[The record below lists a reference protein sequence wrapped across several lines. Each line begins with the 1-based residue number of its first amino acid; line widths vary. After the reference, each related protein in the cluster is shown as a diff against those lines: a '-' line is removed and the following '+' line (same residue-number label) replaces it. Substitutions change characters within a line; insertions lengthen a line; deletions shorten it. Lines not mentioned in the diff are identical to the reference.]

1 MKTLLQKINFS
12 LFFFFVFSVVPTFA
26 TDYYVDGVN
35 GNNSNTGL
43 SEGSALASIQNAAD
57 LTNPG
62 DIVFIKN
69 GTYQDVKGN
78 SKGHATVLTL
88 TRSGS
93 ANGGYITYKNFPGH
107 KPKLSA
113 VNCVWGCVEIYASYI
128 KFDGIELVGTNAD
141 ITYDYAKSVFDEYV
155 AGGRDWN
162 KIGKVNINGLVVN
175 GVDHV
180 YVSNC
185 IIRDFSGG
193 GMAIERDDYVYIE
206 NNIVYNNCWYMMYAG
221 SGISLFHSR
230 DIDTNTTDY
239 KNFIRGNTV
248 YNNECLIP
256 WASGTQPY
264 KLSDGNGIIID
275 NNTNSQIKA
284 TPYNGRTLV
293 ENNISFNNGGG
304 GVHGYTCANVDI
316 INNTAYN
323 NGSTLGYADID
334 AQSCTNSRVINNIMY
349 GRTGG
354 NCNGNDAN
362 VIYDY
367 NIYFKGSV
375 KKSGSHDKTVD
386 PKFVQLPTIT
396 SGKADASTANFRL
409 QSTSPAI
416 NNGSNIAGQFTP
428 KDILGVARPVGFSTD
443 MGAYEYP
450 TVIPRT
456 EMNIKQGTTD
466 ILDNTGTFDFGDV
479 SSTSPKIVTFTIQ
492 NIGDLALNLTGI
504 PKVVVT
510 GTGFSVETDAPATV
524 AANGSATFQVKL
536 TPVAVGVYSG
546 TISIANDDADE
557 NPYNFAITGYGY
569 DGTKALQTITFNAL
583 PIKVIGGADFNPGAT
598 SSLGLPVSYSSSN
611 TGVATIVA
619 GQIHLVNPGTTTITA
634 SQPGDA
640 ITNPAKNVTQLLTV
654 TPVLPPPGTNMIS
667 NPTFDV
673 NTTGWTFANKAGGA
687 ATVTSVAQPGYT
699 TNVGNVIITNLGTGS
714 ATDNIQLSTNVFV
727 VKDRNYLI
735 TFTAS
740 ADAPR
745 NIRLNFLLNA
755 SPWSTIFSRN
765 TIPVTTTATNF
776 GPYFWTSTYT
786 GSISFRFF
794 LGGSAIPVY
803 LDNVQM
809 IEEADVLPIDL
820 LSFNANLTGNN
831 VLLNWATSQEVNAKE
846 FGIEKSTDGRNF
858 SYIGTIAAKNT
869 GNGSHYSFIDYN
881 VSDGHLF
888 YRLKLVD
895 KDGAFK
901 SSKIVSIK
909 KGLIVETGIK
919 VFPNPVASYCL
930 VSYPVAHK
938 NASLSIIRLDGKKV
952 GDYNIVPGSS
962 QRSIDLAGLS
972 NGYYIM
978 VYKNNQQTIS
988 SRFIK

>member
-1 MKTLLQKINFS
+1 MKTLFCKTNFIVL
-12 LFFFFVFSVVPTFA
+12 LFAIFSVVPTFA
-26 TDYYVDGVN
+26 TNYYVDGVN

-43 SEGSALASIQNAAD
+43 SEISALASIQNAAD

-62 DIVFIKN
+62 DVVFIKN
-69 GTYQDVKGN
+69 GTYSDVTYN
-78 SKGHATVLTL
+78 SAYHYTVLTV

-162 KIGKVNINGLVVN
+162 KIGKVNINGLVVK

-185 IIRDFSGG
+185 IVRDFSGG

-256 WASGTQPY
+256 WASGNQPY

-275 NNTNSQIKA
+275 NNTNSQIKNPSVP
-284 TPYNGRTLV
+284 PYNGRTLI

-334 AQSCTNSRVINNIMY
+334 AQSCTNSRIINNIMY

-367 NIYFKGSV
+367 NIYFNGSV
-375 KKSGSHDKTVD
+375 KKSGSHDKTID

-396 SGKADASTANFRL
+396 SGKADASIANFRL

-416 NNGSNIAGQFTP
+416 NNGSNIAGQFSAN
-428 KDILGVARPVGFSTD
+428 DILGVARPVGFSTD

-450 TVIPRT
+450 TVITVP
-456 EMNIKQGTTD
+456 EMNVKQGTTD
-466 ILDNTGTFDFGDV
+466 IPDNTGSFNFGQV
-479 SSTSPKIVTFTIQ
+479 APTLPKIVTFTIQ
-492 NIGDLALNLTGI
+492 NIGNQTLNLTGT

-510 GTGFSVETDAPATV
+510 GTGFTLETDAPATV
-524 AANGSATFQVKL
+524 SAGGTATFQVKL
-536 TPVAVGVYSG
+536 APTTLGVYSG

-557 NPYNFAITGYGY
+557 NPYNFAIRSSIENGFKDLYKLETAPTIDGNASDWGSNWTPISKIKAGNTTSDCTAKFQIGYTNDKMYVIVEVTDATPNNDASMATYLRDCVELFFKLDTTTIASGVNGKTQYRLQRNESLLESSNVAVVAKSVSTTTGYIQEWELPWSGIATRENY
-569 DGTKALQTITFNAL
+569 PNFSGISAIQVIRFEIQVADNSDGTAKRSEQLYWNA
-583 PIKVIGGADFNPGAT
+583 AT
-598 SSLGLPVSYSSSN
+598 DTQYGSMKDLGFLRLKGSN
-611 TGVATIVA
+611 TG
-619 GQIHLVNPGTTTITA
+619 
-634 SQPGDA
+634 
-640 ITNPAKNVTQLLTV
+640 
-654 TPVLPPPGTNMIS
+654 IS
-667 NPTFDV
+667 N
-673 NTTGWTFANKAGGA
+673 
-687 ATVTSVAQPGYT
+687 
-699 TNVGNVIITNLGTGS
+699 
-714 ATDNIQLSTNVFV
+714 
-727 VKDRNYLI
+727 
-735 TFTAS
+735 
-740 ADAPR
+740 
-745 NIRLNFLLNA
+745 
-755 SPWSTIFSRN
+755 
-765 TIPVTTTATNF
+765 
-776 GPYFWTSTYT
+776 
-786 GSISFRFF
+786 
-794 LGGSAIPVY
+794 
-803 LDNVQM
+803 
-809 IEEADVLPIDL
+809 
-820 LSFNANLTGNN
+820 
-831 VLLNWATSQEVNAKE
+831 
-846 FGIEKSTDGRNF
+846 
-858 SYIGTIAAKNT
+858 
-869 GNGSHYSFIDYN
+869 
-881 VSDGHLF
+881 
-888 YRLKLVD
+888 
-895 KDGAFK
+895 
-901 SSKIVSIK
+901 IVSNQSV
-909 KGLIVETGIK
+909 L
-919 VFPNPVASYCL
+919 FPNPVYDVLTVKMESL
-930 VSYPVAHK
+930 KSVSVY
-938 NASLSIIRLDGKKV
+938 SISGNELL
-952 GDYNIVPGSS
+952 NINSDDN
-962 QRSIDLAGLS
+962 SIKIDMSGFKGGMYFLIS
-972 NGYYIM
+972 TDNNGFVSTQKI
-978 VYKNNQQTIS
+978 
-988 SRFIK
+988 IKL

>member
-1 MKTLLQKINFS
+1 MKKNTTLICLLIFI
-12 LFFFFVFSVVPTFA
+12 FFTPKAFA
-26 TDYYVDGVN
+26 TNYYV
-35 GNNSNTGL
+35 
-43 SEGSALASIQNAAD
+43 SALLGDNFNPGTLALPKATIQAASN

-62 DIVFIKN
+62 DTVFIMN
-69 GTYQDVKGN
+69 GTYNPISNFNQSIV
-78 SKGHATVLTL
+78 TII
-88 TRSGS
+88 RSGT
-93 ANGGYITYKNFPGH
+93 AGNYITYKAYPGH
-107 KPKLSA
+107 TPKLQLLTGLTFQIWRA
-113 VNCVWGCVEIYASYI
+113 IAIDASYI
-128 KFDGIELVGTNAD
+128 VVDGIEIEGTNQSLNYAD
-141 ITYDYAKSVFDEYV
+141 AYQTWQDY
-155 AGGRDWN
+155 
-162 KIGKVNINGLVVN
+162 
-175 GVDHV
+175 
-180 YVSNC
+180 
-185 IIRDFSGG
+185 
-193 GMAIERDDYVYIE
+193 E
-206 NNIVYNNCWYMMYAG
+206 NNIKDWPKISMYNCGSISIGGGGDVHHVIVRNCKIHDTGGGIGGSNCDYITFENNLIYNTCWYSMYAG
-221 SGISLFHSR
+221 SGISILDPKS
-230 DIDTNTTDY
+230 IDAVTSY
-239 KNFIRGNTV
+239 KIFIR
-248 YNNECLIP
+248 NNIVHNNKTLIP
-256 WASGTQPY
+256 WERTNT
-264 KLSDGNGIIID
+264 LSDGNGIILD
-275 NNTNSQIKA
+275 VNVGNGT
-284 TPYNGRTLV
+284 TTFPYVGRYLV
-293 ENNISFNNGGG
+293 ENNVSYNNGGG
-304 GVHGYTCANVDI
+304 GVHAYKCAHVDI

-323 NGSTLGYADID
+323 NGTVVGYPEID
-334 AQSCTNSRVINNIMY
+334 ANQCTDVKIYNNIMY
-349 GRTGG
+349 ARGVGT

-362 VIYDY
+362 TIY
-367 NIYFKGSV
+367 NHNVYFNGTSYKNGPN
-375 KKSGSHDKTVD
+375 DKTAD
-386 PKFVQLPTIT
+386 PKFVNRAL
-396 SGKADASTANFRL
+396 DATANFQL
-409 QSTSPAI
+409 LNTSPAI
-416 NNGSNIAGQFTP
+416 NNGSVTAGQFSAN
-428 KDILGVARPVGFSTD
+428 DILGIARPVGFSSD

-456 EMNIKQGTTD
+456 EINLKEGTTD
-466 ILDNTGTFDFGDV
+466 ISDGTGSFDFGDV
-479 SSTSPKIVTFTIQ
+479 ASTNPKIVTFTIQ
-492 NIGDLALNLTGI
+492 NIGDLALNITGT
-504 PKVVVT
+504 PKVAVT